1 MNTMLMTA
9 QESIRRAAS
18 ELGYSEA
25 EIEKFLEPEKEHS
38 FEVSSGKANFQAYR
52 VQHNSKLGPY
62 KGGIRFHPGVS
73 KDEVQ
78 ALATL
83 MSLKTAAVGLSL
95 GGGKGGVV
103 VDPRELSPAEVEAIA
118 RDYSRQLAPHI
129 GSDKDVPAP
138 DVNTGGQIMDWMVD
152 ELEKVKG
159 KPDRGAFT
167 GKSLK
172 SGGSEGR
179 IAATGYG
186 AVVVLKEYIKEA
198 GLDGQELTVA
208 IQGFGNAGYYFARG
222 LHEQCP
228 KVKIVAI
235 SNSKQTWYKPDGINP
250 TKTKSGSQ
258 APRPEELDDAGQAE
272 LLPSNAIIGIKA
284 DILAL
289 AALEDAVNDGN
300 VDEVKAE
307 HVIELANGPI
317 TDSAAAKLFKNKVS
331 IIPDIVANAGG
342 VIVSSLEW
350 QQNLKDE
357 HWTEKKVLDTMG
369 GMLVKASKDMLKRSA
384 ERQISLKQAAFE
396 IALQRLLG

>member
-9 QESIRRAAS
+9 QESIRRAAR
-18 ELGYSEA
+18 ELGYNDK
-25 EIEKFLEPEKEHS
+25 EIEEFLKPEKEHD
-38 FEVSSGKANFQAYR
+38 FEVSSGKAKFQAYR

-62 KGGIRFHPGVS
+62 KGGIRFHPGVN

-83 MSLKTAAVGLSL
+83 MSLKTAAVGLPL

-103 VDPRELSPAEVEAIA
+103 VNPRELSQAEIEAIA

-159 KPDRGAFT
+159 SPDRGAFT

-172 SGGSEGR
+172 NGGSEGR

-186 AVVVLKEYIKEA
+186 AVVVLKEYLKEM
-198 GLDGQELTVA
+198 GLDSKELTVA
-208 IQGFGNAGYYFARG
+208 IQGFGNAGYYFAKG
-222 LHEQCP
+222 LREQCP
-228 KVKIVAI
+228 KLKIVAI
-235 SNSKQTWYKPDGINP
+235 SNSKNTWLLPEGIDP
-250 TKTKSGSQ
+250 TQAKTGSQ
-258 APRPEELDDAGQAE
+258 APRPEELRDAARAE
-272 LLPSNAIIGIKA
+272 LLPREAIIGVKA

-300 VDEVKAE
+300 VGQVQAT
-307 HVIELANGPI
+307 HIVELANGPI
-317 TDSAAAKLFKNKVS
+317 TDGAAAKLFKGKVS
-331 IIPDIVANAGG
+331 VIPDIVANAGG

-350 QQNLKDE
+350 QQNLQGE
-357 HWTEKKVLDTMG
+357 HWTEKKVLDTMSD
-369 GMLVKASKDMLKRSA
+369 MLVKASKDML
-384 ERQISLKQAAFE
+384 ERAGQRGVSLKQAAFE